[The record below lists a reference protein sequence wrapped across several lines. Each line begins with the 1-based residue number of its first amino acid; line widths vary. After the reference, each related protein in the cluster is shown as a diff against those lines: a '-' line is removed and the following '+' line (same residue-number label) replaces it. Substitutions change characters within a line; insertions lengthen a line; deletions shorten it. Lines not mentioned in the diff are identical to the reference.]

1 MYLAH
6 FELQE
11 KPFKIST
18 DPRFLWLGEKH
29 KEALA
34 TLLYGILYNDGYVVV
49 TGDVGTGKTTLASAL
64 MTELGEKVLAVKVP
78 FPDFDSL
85 DFFKLIA
92 TAYGIGNGFQTK
104 GSFFDLFGS
113 FLRSSAAAGKK
124 AVLILDEAQ
133 RLTPE
138 HLKELLHL
146 SNIEENGARL
156 LNLVFVGQNEF
167 NDILLEEPNRALRQ
181 RITINYNL
189 GTLTEGETAQ
199 YIAHRLLVAQG
210 GKEIFPPEAIEEIFL
225 FSGGIPRLINI
236 VCDLALLMTYF
247 EGEKIVRP
255 ETVKDCVQRLRL
267 PNEKT
272 TGGGKGAQPA
282 IRKEEAVKIEI
293 EGKDRDEGRAE
304 REDEGGRKR
313 FGVKAAY
320 GAGFVFLILMV
331 GSFFFFSKQE
341 IPRQEEKPQEAKPEG
356 DAKNSP
362 VQKEMESVQEKGS
375 PDLAPPTIKE
385 TASSVEMG
393 KGSDPSPLQPEA
405 KAPVE
410 SKIGKEPSAQ
420 GGKQKKKETI
430 GPKASPGFARQAAP
444 DSLREKGGSQ
454 EKKRVLE
461 GQEKATSVEQR
472 EKISPSP
479 GFAPGPPGQESSGQG
494 TEEVDPNKVIEW
506 LFERR
511 SEKK

>member
-85 DFFKLIA
+85 DFFKLIS
-92 TAYGIGNGFQTK
+92 TAYGIGDGFQTK
-104 GSFFDLFGS
+104 GSFFGLFGS

-124 AVLILDEAQ
+124 VVLILDEAQ

-199 YIAHRLLVAQG
+199 YIAHRLFVAQG
-210 GKEIFPPEAIEEIFL
+210 KKEIFPPEAIAEVFS

-236 VCDLALLMTYF
+236 VCDLALLLTFF
-247 EGEKIVRP
+247 EGEKIVSGK
-255 ETVKDCVQRLRL
+255 TVRECAQRLRL
-267 PNEKT
+267 PSEKAAREERSGPLT
-272 TGGGKGAQPA
+272 PA
-282 IRKEEAVKIEI
+282 GEEAVQIEI
-293 EGKDRDEGRAE
+293 DGREDDEGPSPAE
-304 REDEGGRKR
+304 KEGGRKR
-313 FGVKAAY
+313 FWTRAVWGT
-320 GAGFVFLILMV
+320 GFLFLILVV
-331 GSFFFFSKQE
+331 GMLFFFPGKEVS
-341 IPRQEEKPQEAKPEG
+341 RQEAKVPEAKPEG
-356 DAKNSP
+356 DPKAIPEPTEREKVDDKSSP
-362 VQKEMESVQEKGS
+362 ALVSSAMKEMT
-375 PDLAPPTIKE
+375 PPTE
-385 TASSVEMG
+385 RGAGAQLSS
-393 KGSDPSPLQPEA
+393 SRSEA
-405 KAPVE
+405 KASEVTQPGKKPGVE
-410 SKIGKEPSAQ
+410 AE
-420 GGKQKKKETI
+420 KQKKKETT
-430 GPKASPGFARQAAP
+430 GSKPAPGTVRQAVSTSLPDKKEPPVEKPQEGREKPASTEMRAGTSPASASPAGRDPANEVAE
-444 DSLREKGGSQ
+444 D
-454 EKKRVLE
+454 
-461 GQEKATSVEQR
+461 
-472 EKISPSP
+472 
-479 GFAPGPPGQESSGQG
+479 
-494 TEEVDPNKVIEW
+494 VDPNKVIEW
-506 LFERR
+506 LIERR

>member
-92 TAYGIGNGFQTK
+92 TAYGIGDGFQSK

-113 FLRSSAAAGKK
+113 FLRSSSSAGKK
-124 AVLILDEAQ
+124 VVLIIDEAQ
-133 RLTPE
+133 RLTAE

-156 LNLVFVGQNEF
+156 LNVVFVGQNEF

-189 GTLTEGETAQ
+189 GTLTEEETAQ
-199 YIAHRLLVAQG
+199 YIAHRLFVAQG
-210 GKEIFPPEAIEEIFL
+210 KKEIFPPEAIAEVFS

-272 TGGGKGAQPA
+272 AGGGKGAQPA

-375 PDLAPPTIKE
+375 PDLDPPTIKE

-410 SKIGKEPSAQ
+410 SKLGKEPSAQ
-420 GGKQKKKETI
+420 GGKQKKRKRLVRRRE
-430 GPKASPGFARQAAP
+430 PDSPGRLLPTLCRKKGDPRRKKGSWRIKKKRLPGSKGKRSARVP
-444 DSLREKGGSQ
+444 DSRPARPARNPQVKEPRKWIPT
-454 EKKRVLE
+454 R
-461 GQEKATSVEQR
+461 
-472 EKISPSP
+472 
-479 GFAPGPPGQESSGQG
+479 
-494 TEEVDPNKVIEW
+494 
-506 LFERR
+506 
-511 SEKK
+511 